1 MELSEILGDSFEY
14 ARKLV
19 KEVGRWIVLIVLNF
33 IPIVNWIVIGYMA
46 KVIEASPGSNEPP
59 KLEKYGSLWIQG
71 LKITV
76 LSLIYMIIPAA
87 LLGLGFASMALTPL
101 PWMGRG
107 PAFLAPSVGLL
118 LIIAGMALAFL
129 IAILY
134 TIALAHMV
142 KNRSFAKGLAVKE
155 ILEIIGKVGWG
166 KYIVW
171 LIVMFVIGLVI
182 FALSRIPYVGW
193 LIYLIVSPLY
203 MVFIGRSIGLIY
215 EEGAPKP
222 TPKEI
227 VEAAIEAMKFCIQ
240 CGARIPAD
248 ARFCPICGA
257 AQE

>member
-1 MELSEILGDSFEY
+1 MELKEILSDSFEY

-19 KEVGRWIVLIVLNF
+19 KEVGRWIVLIVLNL
-33 IPIVNWIVIGYMA
+33 IPIVNWIIMGYMA
-46 KVIEASPGSNEPP
+46 KIVEASPSSNEPP

-71 LKITV
+71 LKIVV

-107 PAFLAPSVGLL
+107 PALLAPGLGSL
-118 LIIAGMALAFL
+118 LITAGIALAFL

-134 TIALAHMV
+134 AIALAHMV
-142 KNRSFAKGLAVKE
+142 KNKSFAKGLAVKE
-155 ILEIIGKVGWG
+155 ILNIIGKIGWG

-171 LIVMFVIGLVI
+171 LIIMFVVGLAM

-193 LIYLIVSPLY
+193 LVYLIVSPLY
-203 MVFIGRSIGLIY
+203 IVFVGRSVGLIY
-215 EEGAPKP
+215 EEGARP
-222 TPKEI
+222 TLGGI
-227 VEAAIEAMKFCIQ
+227 VEAGVEAKFCIQ
-240 CGARIPAD
+240 CGARIPAG